1 MHTNE
6 AMSKTP
12 VKWTPAPQRDQVK
25 ALYQEGK
32 TPTQIAEAM
41 GYATTSTVY
50 RWLHKLRDAGEI
62 EPAGEQKTA

>member
-25 ALYQEGK
+25 ALYLEGK
-32 TPTQIAEAM
+32 TPTEIAVAM